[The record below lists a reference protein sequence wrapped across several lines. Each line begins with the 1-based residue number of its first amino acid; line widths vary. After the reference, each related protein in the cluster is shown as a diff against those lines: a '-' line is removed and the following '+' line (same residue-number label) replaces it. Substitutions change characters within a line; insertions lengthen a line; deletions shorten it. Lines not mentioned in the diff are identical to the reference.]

1 MNTSRYHLEQ
11 SFKNYERIGISEYI
25 QKKKMKYAEMLL
37 TSTNKNILEIANE
50 IGYEN
55 PSKFSIAF
63 KKNFG
68 ILPNKYRKK
77 SKNSS
82 NAE

>member
-1 MNTSRYHLEQ
+1 MSR
-11 SFKNYERIGISEYI
+11 YI
-25 QKKKMKYAEMLL
+25 QKKKMEYAKMLL
-37 TSTNKNILEIANE
+37 ETTNTNILDIAIE

-77 SKNSS
+77 SKNSFD
-82 NAE
+82 AE

>member
-1 MNTSRYHLEQ
+1 MEYAKKLLETTD
-11 SFKNYERIGISEYI
+11 I
-25 QKKKMKYAEMLL
+25 
-37 TSTNKNILEIANE
+37 NILDIAIE

-63 KKNFG
+63 KKIFG

-77 SKNSS
+77 IFN
-82 NAE
+82 

>member
-1 MNTSRYHLEQ
+1 MEQ

-55 PSKFSIAF
+55 PSKFFQSF
-63 KKNFG
+63 KKYLG
-68 ILPNKYRKK
+68 ILPRQYRNIN
-77 SKNSS
+77 SEKN
-82 NAE
+82 NE